1 MQRGRTALVL
11 VGLITVGAIL
21 LLHPHLYHL
30 SFAMLID
37 VRKPLLNQVVYTL
50 KPPSNELS
58 VNKGTELYRTAQSTT
73 EPVSKFHKH
82 AESITKPVS
91 EMHKHAQITS
101 EPLNEIQKH
110 EQRTAEPMNE
120 IHKSTSEP
128 VNAIHTSTLE
138 PVNEI
143 HKSTSEPVNA
153 IHTSTLEPVNEI
165 HKHAHS
171 ATEPVSQ
178 IHKDALNTSEPV
190 SEIHKHAQNSTEPV
204 SKTTAGR
211 EDNATSLKELK
222 RKLQI
227 LPIRCFPDSEGLFPK
242 KYDKLL
248 LSLAEY
254 TNFHGKTSDVRHLI
268 WKCEPNDNCGGLLD
282 RIRGITYALL
292 LAVFSRRRL
301 LLYWGMYFP
310 EQAYLKPN
318 LINWVPQKSD
328 IEGMTSY
335 PVTNWYLSG
344 NEYVPKAMNA
354 IGSNV
359 EKVAINTNFELEA
372 LTRQNFRPQWLTD
385 GMKRTGLAGLSDE
398 EINDVFGIAFRYL
411 FHFRDDVIQKVQ
423 TAKHSLGLDM
433 QKYVA
438 VHVRTGFMGSNP
450 EYPHAKLV
458 RKQEQWE
465 QMLTCAVNVADSKI
479 GSNSS
484 IFLASDSRL
493 VHELATKMY
502 GERIKIY
509 KAESEAVWVDFFLLA
524 ESYIQVRSGADWIKR
539 SGFAVGASRI
549 CRLPRS
555 RTIDALNKCTSD
567 SGDKL

>member
-1 MQRGRTALVL
+1 
-11 VGLITVGAIL
+11 
-21 LLHPHLYHL
+21 
-30 SFAMLID
+30 MLID

-73 EPVSKFHKH
+73 EPVSKLHKH

-91 EMHKHAQITS
+91 EMHKHAQSTS

-128 VNAIHTSTLE
+128 VNT
-138 PVNEI
+138 
-143 HKSTSEPVNA
+143 

-165 HKHAHS
+165 HKHALS
-171 ATEPVSQ
+171 
-178 IHKDALNTSEPV
+178 TSEPV
-190 SEIHKHAQNSTEPV
+190 SEIHKYAQNITEPV

-227 LPIRCFPDSEGLFPK
+227 LSIRCFPGSEGLFPK
-242 KYDKLL
+242 KYYKLL

-254 TNFHGKTSDVRHLI
+254 TNFHGKTSDVRRLI

-301 LLYWGMYFP
+301 LLYWGMYFL
-310 EQAYLKPN
+310 EQSYLKPN

-493 VHELATKMY
+493 VHELATKIY

-509 KAESEAVWVDFFLLA
+509 KAGSEAVWVDFFLLA

-567 SGDKL
+567 SEDKL